1 MASQPDPTTE
11 AFRAQIAAAARR
23 YRLERLATGSVA
35 LAWSAAV
42 GLLIVLVAGLVFPEA
57 WFLPFVAAILIGAC
71 AVAGMV
77 IYLSRF
83 DSHRLRVR
91 MDSHAKLP
99 DSVLSTGD
107 WENASLDPWREQQ
120 RRQTLSA
127 LENLSWPAAWPV
139 RWPRKLRVPV
149 LCTLV
154 LVLGVA
160 LISVNGAARAR
171 ATMMAERAANA
182 PVAKEQ
188 LKPLEDVFKDWEEAQ
203 KIAPSPE
210 MEKLLKEL
218 QPLREQMAQG
228 KLSQKD
234 LLLKL
239 NDVQARLQSEQDK
252 LEASSLD
259 DLAKP
264 MAEAMKDLDA
274 MSGASAALQRQDFEG
289 AKEQAQQAAQKYN
302 SGEAKMPQGD
312 NAQSAANKM
321 GAVAQQAASKNPDA
335 SNAMKQMQQSL
346 SNKDSNG
353 MCKGLQNLS
362 QSLAK
367 AGQCKSQSHNLSLQM
382 AQLSQCKNGMCN
394 GKGITMG
401 MPQLSLSKS
410 LAQQHGAGT
419 KTDPNHTGA
428 QTSLDGSHQQVNLT
442 GTAGNG
448 PSETHTESTTQPQFE
463 QTASGVRT
471 TDFSQYQKLSEQA
484 MEDEN
489 LPIGQRQVI
498 KRYFENIHPQDAR

>member
-11 AFRAQIAAAARR
+11 AFRAQIATAARR
-23 YRLERLATGSVA
+23 FRLERLAATSLA
-35 LAWSAAV
+35 LAWSAAA
-42 GLLIVLVAGLVFPEA
+42 GLLVVLVAGLIFQEP
-57 WFLPFVAAILIGAC
+57 WFLPYIAVTLVVAC
-71 AVAGMV
+71 TVAGIF
-77 IYLSRF
+77 IYWSRL
-83 DSHRLRVR
+83 DHHRLRVR
-91 MDSHAKLP
+91 MDTHAKLP

-149 LCTLV
+149 LCALM
-154 LVLGVA
+154 LVLGLA
-160 LISVNGAARAR
+160 LVSVNGAARAR
-171 ATMMAERAANA
+171 ASMMAERAANA

-210 MEKLLKEL
+210 MDKLLKDL
-218 QPLREQMAQG
+218 QPLRQQMAEG

-239 NDVQARLQSEQDK
+239 NDVQARLQAEQDK

-289 AKEQAQQAAQKYN
+289 AKDQAQQAAQKYN
-302 SGEAKMPQGD
+302 SGEAKMPEGE

-321 GAVAQQAASKNPDA
+321 GSVAQQSASKNPEA

-346 SNKDSNG
+346 SNKDSKG
-353 MCKGLQNLS
+353 MCNGLKSLS

-367 AGQCKSQSHNLSLQM
+367 AGECKSQCKNVGLQM
-382 AQLSQCKNGMCN
+382 SQLSQCKSGMCN
-394 GKGITMG
+394 GKGIGMG
-401 MPQLSLSKS
+401 MPQLSLAKS
-410 LAQQHGAGT
+410 MSQQHGAGT

-442 GTAGNG
+442 GVAGNG

-463 QTASGVRT
+463 QTASGVRAA
-471 TDFSQYQKLSEQA
+471 DFSQYQKMSEQA
-484 MEDEN
+484 MDDEN
-489 LPIGQRQVI
+489 LPVGQRQVI
-498 KRYFENIHPQDAR
+498 KRYFENIHPQDAH